1 MNKTCIHDINKYF
14 KKNICFY
21 SPSYIVWE
29 FSSPVYLQWELLRY
43 AENDSLVLWYAHNY
57 LTSKMMAIIRI

>member
-1 MNKTCIHDINKYF
+1 MILTSIS
-14 KKNICFY
+14 KKHLFLFSIIY
-21 SPSYIVWE
+21 SLGVFLASMFAMGTV
-29 FSSPVYLQWELLRY
+29 RH